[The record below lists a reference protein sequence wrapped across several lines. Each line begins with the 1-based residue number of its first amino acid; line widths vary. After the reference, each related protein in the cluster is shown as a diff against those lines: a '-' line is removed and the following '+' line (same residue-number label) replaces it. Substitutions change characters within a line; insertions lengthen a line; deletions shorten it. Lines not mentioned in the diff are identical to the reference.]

1 VELKTE
7 SKINGEL
14 LTVQASS
21 PKGTLLIPKRSGIR
35 VREHMLRLP
44 PVHHSLTRS
53 NGRGRREVRG
63 RARARAGADA
73 FAYRK
78 LSVRKILTPWAAAGG
93 ATVHVRRKQ
102 WAAISTHLLI
112 LP

>member
-1 VELKTE
+1 MELKTE

-63 RARARAGADA
+63 RARAGADA

-78 LSVRKILTPWAAAGG
+78 LSVRKILTPGAAGARG
-93 ATVHVRRKQ
+93 NR
-102 WAAISTHLLI
+102 SC
-112 LP
+112 